1 MKALYDAK
9 MVSVHE
15 PFAALFSQG
24 MIQRNGAVMSKSKGN
39 GVTPDQLVERY
50 GADTARVYELFI
62 GPPELDA
69 EWNDR
74 GVDGVARFLNRV
86 WRLVVG
92 EEDEAIAHANQV
104 SAQDL
109 TRKLHETI
117 NRVTRDVDAFRFN
130 TAVSALMELANLM
143 QDYLQ
148 GGGRREEAWEAAA
161 LGMTRMLGPF
171 APHLAEELWQRQGG
185 EGLVVFQPWPEL
197 DQALLRRPQVTIVV
211 PVDGRTRDRGEMAAG
226 RHLGGRRRGGPGTH
240 RHRVRQRRCA
250 QSRALYAGGES
261 AGHRRNRR
269 CRRSHR
275 GRRPRLSAQPRGPS
289 QGFDADRRAVG
300 GPLRPGK
307 EGKARYQPGDAR
319 AAVAR
324 PGNGRR
330 AGRRD
335 HQVPSGLRRICRTD
349 GIEVGD

>member
-1 MKALYDAK
+1 
-9 MVSVHE
+9 
-15 PFAALFSQG
+15 

-50 GADTARVYELFI
+50 GADAARVYELFI

-92 EEDEAIAHANQV
+92 EEDETMADANQV

-117 NRVTRDVDAFRFN
+117 NRVTRDVDGFRFN

-148 GGGRREEAWEAAA
+148 GGGRRNEAWEAAA

-185 EGLVVFQPWPEL
+185 GGLVGLQPRAGL
-197 DQALLRRPQVTIVV
+197 GAALLRRPPGTLDV
-211 PVDGRTRDRGEMAAG
+211 PVGGQPPDPGE
-226 RHLGGRRRGGPGTH
+226 
-240 RHRVRQRRCA
+240 
-250 QSRALYAGGES
+250 
-261 AGHRRNRR
+261 
-269 CRRSHR
+269 
-275 GRRPRLSAQPRGPS
+275 
-289 QGFDADRRAVG
+289 
-300 GPLRPGK
+300 K
-307 EGKARYQPGDAR
+307 
-319 AAVAR
+319 
-324 PGNGRR
+324 
-330 AGRRD
+330 
-335 HQVPSGLRRICRTD
+335 
-349 GIEVGD
+349 